1 MCGCPPPPPP
11 PPPLPLL
18 PTLPGT
24 FPLRIFSGPVNRPCL
39 RHARGISIR
48 RSRKQALPNRNFH
61 KVHRQNSVS
70 VPADGPCL
78 HNSTEN
84 SCERSRAQALPT
96 RILKNH
102 IHVSGPAH
110 QHSRRL
116 PGARQSFRA
125 TDDQKRLQNG
135 PSLPQNNLSWPP
147 NYPRDVHGGPRGLQD
162 SIEQNPEREINIT

>member
-18 PTLPGT
+18 PTPPGT
-24 FPLRIFSGPVNRPCL
+24 LPLRIFSGPVNRPCL

-61 KVHRQNSVS
+61 KVHKQNSVS
-70 VPADGPCL
+70 VPAYGPCL

-84 SCERSRAQALPT
+84 SCERSRTQALPT
-96 RILKNH
+96 RILKTH
-102 IHVSGPAH
+102 IHVSVPAH

-116 PGARQSFRA
+116 PGARQSFRNRQHGSQENQTRA
-125 TDDQKRLQNG
+125 PRSPLMIRNASKTAQACPKITSHG
-135 PSLPQNNLSWPP
+135 PELPQRPP
-147 NYPRDVHGGPRGLQD
+147 
-162 SIEQNPEREINIT
+162 